1 MHNETRAQMDA
12 HVDRIVAER
21 AAIGEGR
28 ERFIDEARRFTEAR
42 LHSGTERDD
51 QAAGM
56 RVARV
61 PDRGAELTAVSLR
74 LRLPAVQARLPRGP
88 TTPVFTR

>member
-61 PDRGAELTAVSLR
+61 SDRGAELTPVSL